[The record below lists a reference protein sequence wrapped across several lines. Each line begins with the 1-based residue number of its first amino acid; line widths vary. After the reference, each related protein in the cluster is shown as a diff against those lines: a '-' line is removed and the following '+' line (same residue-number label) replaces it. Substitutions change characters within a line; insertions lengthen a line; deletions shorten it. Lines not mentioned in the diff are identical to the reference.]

1 VCSSPVGD
9 DPSAALAFA
18 DAGWRP
24 ARVYGVV
31 KLDTFYLDL
40 TALHL

>member
-1 VCSSPVGD
+1 VCSSLACD
-9 DPSAALAFA
+9 DPSSALAFA
-18 DAGWRP
+18 DAGWRM

-40 TALHL
+40 TVLHL